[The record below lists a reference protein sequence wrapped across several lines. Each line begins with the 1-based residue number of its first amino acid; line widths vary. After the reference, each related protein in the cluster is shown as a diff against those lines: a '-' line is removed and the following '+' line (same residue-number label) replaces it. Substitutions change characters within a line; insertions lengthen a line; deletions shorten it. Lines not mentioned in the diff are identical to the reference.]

1 MWDFYTDF
9 YRAVGASRA
18 YAEFCTRVFGRD
30 LSQHGFSDMAQID
43 RLLQVAQLG
52 PGNRALDL
60 GCGSGG
66 IAEYISDAT
75 GAHVTG
81 LDFIPEAIR
90 EAQARTAAKA
100 DRLAFVV
107 GDIGALDFPPGSFDT
122 LISIDTLYFT
132 DLASTLASMAT
143 VLTPDGRM
151 LTYYSH
157 GANPEQPLAVFP
169 LETLPPDKT
178 PLADALH
185 ALGLAYR
192 TWDVT
197 AEDYQHAQ
205 LKRRILEELR
215 PAFAAEDNLF
225 LFENRY
231 GEACGVIEAIEANA
245 HKRYLYH
252 VVV

>member
-1 MWDFYTDF
+1 MRSSA
-9 YRAVGASRA
+9 RASLDGISAS
-18 YAEFCTRVFGRD
+18 TVFPTWPRSTACSKLRNWGRITAPWT
-30 LSQHGFSDMAQID
+30 SA
-43 RLLQVAQLG
+43 VA
-52 PGNRALDL
+52 PAA
-60 GCGSGG
+60 SP
-66 IAEYISDAT
+66 STSPTAT
-75 GAHVTG
+75 NAHVTG

-90 EAQARTAAKA
+90 QAQARTTAKA

-107 GDIGALDFPPGSFDT
+107 GDIGELDFPPGSFDT

-132 DLASTLASMAT
+132 DLASTLARMVT
-143 VLTPDGRM
+143 LLTPGGQM
-151 LTYYSH
+151 LIYYSH

-169 LETLPPDKT
+169 LDTLPSDKT
-178 PLADALH
+178 PLAGALH
-185 ALGLAYR
+185 AQGLAYR

-205 LKRRILEELR
+205 LKRRVLEELH